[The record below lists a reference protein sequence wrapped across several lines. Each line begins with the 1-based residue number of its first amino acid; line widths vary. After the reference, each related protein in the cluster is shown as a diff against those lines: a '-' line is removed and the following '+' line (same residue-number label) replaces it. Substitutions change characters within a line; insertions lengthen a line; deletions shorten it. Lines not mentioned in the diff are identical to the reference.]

1 MKRGRGRP
9 KKDGLYNSY
18 AGAPGTGGR
27 LDPTNEM
34 FLKTEDREGG
44 PIDPITSFE
53 ENVNLL
59 FSGKYPNGFSEHAM
73 YSYLNQF
80 AYSKTPEG
88 NETETKMEDNTR
100 RFNDITN
107 EIL

>member
-1 MKRGRGRP
+1 MRQDLFEQSSFVPPYEDQACLRWWNSLRQYEKRP

-44 PIDPITSFE
+44 PVDPMTSFE
-53 ENVNLL
+53 DNVNLL
-59 FSGKYPNGFSEHAM
+59 F
-73 YSYLNQF
+73 
-80 AYSKTPEG
+80 
-88 NETETKMEDNTR
+88 
-100 RFNDITN
+100 
-107 EIL
+107 